1 MSATRLP
8 NRHELLPLTRIS
20 TMKFMPSLALGLCL
34 LASQIFPASTANAA
48 SLPSKRCAALHALY
62 MNLRQTDEVKSM
74 TKGFDWV
81 KDNIKGDQLITI
93 KNFIETEEQ
102 MKFRCPSIDWDGN
115 MPLLAAK
122 NTPKGNKPFIP
133 PLPRRKLPG
142 DEKPLAKA
150 SDSKKPT

>member
-1 MSATRLP
+1 MA
-8 NRHELLPLTRIS
+8 LLAMGS
-20 TMKFMPSLALGLCL
+20 YL
-34 LASQIFPASTANAA
+34 LASQIPASGTAMAA

-74 TKGFDWV
+74 TKGFEWV
-81 KDNIKGDQLITI
+81 KENIKGDKLITI

-115 MPLLAAK
+115 MPVLASKNAK
-122 NTPKGNKPFIP
+122 KGKKPFIP